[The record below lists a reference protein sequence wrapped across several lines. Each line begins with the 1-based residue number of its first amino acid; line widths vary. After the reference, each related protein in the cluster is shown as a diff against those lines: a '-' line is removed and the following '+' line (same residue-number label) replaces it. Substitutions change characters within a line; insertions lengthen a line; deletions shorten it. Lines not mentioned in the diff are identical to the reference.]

1 MKRRE
6 VIAGLAAVT
15 ATWPRCTRAQTRRKT
30 ALIGLIGSGSAVTHG
45 RHLEA
50 FRQQLKALGH
60 TEGQNFALQA
70 RWAGGR
76 VERFQELVADLV
88 AMKVDVL
95 VVAHSAAAI
104 EAKKATDSIP
114 IVMLSGDP
122 VGLGLA
128 QSLARPGGNAT
139 GISNLSVEI
148 IGKRLE
154 FLKEMV
160 PNLARVAVLREA
172 NLAIHSRFVQEV
184 ESAGRTLKIDTQ
196 IVAARGPEDIEATL
210 AAAVSGK
217 AQALIVFEGPLA
229 NTNIAQIVALAAKSR
244 LPDMYSFRESA
255 DAGGLMAYGSNLVA
269 TY

>member
-1 MKRRE
+1 
-6 VIAGLAAVT
+6 
-15 ATWPRCTRAQTRRKT
+15 
-30 ALIGLIGSGSAVTHG
+30 
-45 RHLEA
+45 
-50 FRQQLKALGH
+50 
-60 TEGQNFALQA
+60 
-70 RWAGGR
+70 
-76 VERFQELVADLV
+76 
-88 AMKVDVL
+88 
-95 VVAHSAAAI
+95 
-104 EAKKATDSIP
+104 
-114 IVMLSGDP
+114 MLSGDP

-172 NLAIHSRFVQEV
+172 NLAIHSRFVQKV

-196 IVAARGPEDIEATL
+196 IVAARGPEDIEATM
-210 AAAVSGK
+210 AAAVSAK

-269 TY
+269 TYEHFAIFVDKILRGARPGDLPIKQAIRFELVINARTAKVLGLTVPPTLLSLADVVIS